1 MDISLLT
8 NNFDAC
14 FIFTSVIDHWQR
26 KDIYGLRNLS
36 ALESLKKWMTCF
48 FADWKCFFVVILGW
62 FYTSGDSTILSPG
75 WVLQVWD
82 TQNRYP
88 LNWNKFE
95 QFVLMLHCHFIWS
108 VYDTVFYR
116 LIPKSFQSDEEWRL
130 FYCDSTLG
138 CRVQIRGLVTSQ
150 DGNKIMKYI
159 WSLFLHRTKTLHSCY
174 TRHKVQMI
182 CPLWHFHGLQAPS
195 IQRVKS
201 KFPSKNCYLW
211 ANLDITQ
218 DKHMKVC

>member
-14 FIFTSVIDHWQR
+14 FILTSVVDHWQR
-26 KDIYGLRNLS
+26 KDIYGSRNLS
-36 ALESLKKWMTCF
+36 ALESLKNWMTSS
-48 FADWKCFFVVILGW
+48 FAKWKCFVVVILGW

-108 VYDTVFYR
+108 VYDTKFFID
-116 LIPKSFQSDEEWRL
+116 LFQRAFKVTKNGVYFIVTAL
-130 FYCDSTLG
+130 
-138 CRVQIRGLVTSQ
+138 LVVEFKLE
-150 DGNKIMKYI
+150 DL
-159 WSLFLHRTKTLHSCY
+159 W
-174 TRHKVQMI
+174 RHKM
-182 CPLWHFHGLQAPS
+182 GT
-195 IQRVKS
+195 K
-201 KFPSKNCYLW
+201 
-211 ANLDITQ
+211 
-218 DKHMKVC
+218 